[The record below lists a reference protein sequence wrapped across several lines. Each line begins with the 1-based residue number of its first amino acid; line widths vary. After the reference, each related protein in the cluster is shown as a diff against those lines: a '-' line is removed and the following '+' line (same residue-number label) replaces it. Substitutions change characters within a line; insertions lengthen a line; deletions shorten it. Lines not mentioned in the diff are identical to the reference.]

1 MLGGD
6 RSRKYYL
13 KERPTQMSFLIRTLC
28 FLIVLVTFAWQ
39 GAERLMSAESISF
52 NQQVRPL
59 LSDRCYACHGPDQ
72 ESRAAGLRLDDRK
85 SALEAGVL
93 DLTEDNENSIL
104 DRVLSEDPEYR
115 MPPPEHSEK
124 LNGEEVNLLRQWVQ
138 AGAPYENHW
147 AFEPIPSSEEV
158 LGEVADFKANW
169 AEDNLDRLVE
179 SQSHARGLV
188 HSDAVDREVWLRRVT
203 FDLTG
208 LPPTL
213 DERENFLSDSSDTCY
228 DKVVTRLLGSPA
240 YGERMAAHWL
250 DVARYADTFG
260 YQNDMEMQ
268 VWPWRDW
275 VIRAFNEN
283 MPYDQFIIEQLAG
296 DLIPGASQ
304 DQKLAT
310 AFNRLHRQTNEGG
323 SVAEEF
329 RLAGIADRTTTTGT
343 AFLGL
348 TLECCRCH
356 DHKFDP
362 LTQEEFYQLSAY
374 FSDIDEFGLYAHFT
388 RAAPTPSMP
397 IYGQGQLEEHRRL
410 AEKIVEAERRHDQQ
424 WAKTAD
430 FTKEVLNALVNQD
443 LDLAPDFTDALEGG
457 VPGVIGEAREFNG
470 DDELKFKE
478 APEFGRESR
487 YSYSFWMRL
496 PESDKRMIVFH
507 QSRAA
512 DDSGFRGI
520 QFVVD
525 NGKLEFSKI
534 HFWPGN
540 AVRVR
545 TESRV
550 AAGVWTHVV
559 VTHDG
564 SGDAKGIELFVN
576 GVRQPLDTV
585 RDKLSLDVRHRREWG
600 DSDVGNVKL
609 TLGARFRDVGF
620 TGGQLDE
627 LKVYQRAL
635 TAFEIKKLFNATSE
649 QTVEIS
655 QEDLRRHLIKG
666 SQTMVELREE
676 LDQLRKLENDFAT
689 NLRRIMV
696 MERDEDAGPTFILER
711 GEYAQKTKEV
721 ESGVPGML
729 AHQIPDGED
738 RLSLAKWIASG
749 DNPLTARV
757 MANRIWYLLF
767 GRGLVRTLEDFGAQG
782 SPPTHPLLLD
792 YLAAGLVENDWNL
805 HWLIREIVLSK
816 TYQQSSDFTGD
827 EGDLTDPDNLWLTR
841 GPRHRL
847 SAEQIRDL
855 VLASSGLLVRKI
867 GGPSVKPYQPDGLW
881 REAGTGKT
889 YQTSK
894 GEGLYRRSLY
904 TFWRRTSPPPSMLT
918 LDATSRESCTPRRES
933 TTTPLQA
940 LVFLND
946 TQYVEAARELALSLL
961 KSSAQPGTE
970 RWERLFQTLLSR
982 NPSELELAIVNQ
994 AYQDQ
999 KALFLEEQQAVDDF
1013 LSVGEREI
1021 AQVDDR
1027 IDLAT
1032 TAVIVQMMF
1041 AFDETIMKR

>member
-1 MLGGD
+1 
-6 RSRKYYL
+6 
-13 KERPTQMSFLIRTLC
+13 
-28 FLIVLVTFAWQ
+28 
-39 GAERLMSAESISF
+39 
-52 NQQVRPL
+52 
-59 LSDRCYACHGPDQ
+59 
-72 ESRAAGLRLDDRK
+72 
-85 SALEAGVL
+85 
-93 DLTEDNENSIL
+93 
-104 DRVLSEDPEYR
+104 
-115 MPPPEHSEK
+115 
-124 LNGEEVNLLRQWVQ
+124 
-138 AGAPYENHW
+138 
-147 AFEPIPSSEEV
+147 
-158 LGEVADFKANW
+158 
-169 AEDNLDRLVE
+169 
-179 SQSHARGLV
+179 
-188 HSDAVDREVWLRRVT
+188 LRRVT
-203 FDLTG
+203 FDLIG

-213 DERENFLSDSSDTCY
+213 DEREEFLSDSSANPY
-228 DKVVTRLLGSPA
+228 DRVVTRLLGSTA

-275 VIRAFNEN
+275 VIRAFNRN

-296 DLIPGASQ
+296 DLIPNASQ

-397 IYGQGQLEEHRRL
+397 IYSQGEVEEHRRL
-410 AEKIVEAERRHDQQ
+410 FEKIAEAETRHDQL
-424 WAKTAD
+424 WSDTAD
-430 FTKEVLNALVNQD
+430 FTEEDLKALVDQD
-443 LDLAPDFTDALEGG
+443 LDLTPDFTDALEGV

-487 YSYSFWMRL
+487 YSYACWMRL
-496 PESDKRMIVFH
+496 PESDKRMIVLH

-525 NGKLEFSKI
+525 DGKLEFSKI

-545 TESRV
+545 TKSGV
-550 AAGVWTHVV
+550 PAGVWTHVV

-564 SGDAKGIELFVN
+564 SGSAKGIRLFVN
-576 GVRQPLDTV
+576 GVSQPLDSI
-585 RDKLSLDVRHRREWG
+585 RDKLSLDVRHRSEWG
-600 DSDVGNVKL
+600 DSDVGNIKL

-635 TAFEIKKLFNATSE
+635 TTFEVKKLFNENAE
-649 QTVEIS
+649 QKVPIS
-655 QEDLRRHLIKG
+655 QDDLRRHLVNE
-666 SQTMVELREE
+666 SLAMVGLRNE
-676 LDQLRKLENDFAT
+676 LDQLRKMENEFAAK
-689 NLRRIMV
+689 LQRVMV
-696 MERDEDAGPTFILER
+696 MERDGDAEQTFILER
-711 GEYAQKTKEV
+711 GEYTQKTKKV
-721 ESGVPGML
+721 ESGVPGMM
-729 AHQIPDGED
+729 AHQTPDGGD
-738 RLSLAKWIASG
+738 RLSLAKWIASA

-757 MANRIWYLLF
+757 IANRIWYLLF

-805 HWLIREIVLSK
+805 HWLIREIVFSK
-816 TYQQSSDFTGD
+816 TYQQSSDFPG
-827 EGDLTDPDNLWLTR
+827 GRGGAADPDNLWLTR

-867 GGPSVKPYQPDGLW
+867 GGPSVKPYQPAGLW

-946 TQYVEAARELALSLL
+946 PQYVEGARELAVSLL
-961 KSSAQPGTE
+961 QSFDQPGSE
-970 RWERLFQTLLSR
+970 RWERLFQTLLTR
-982 NPSELELAIVNQ
+982 NPSEQELAIVNQ
-994 AYQDQ
+994 AYEDQ
-999 KALFLEEQQAVDDF
+999 KALFLEDQRAVDNF
-1013 LSVGEREI
+1013 LSVGEREM

-1027 IDLAT
+1027 VDLAA